1 MGTDE
6 IVGAAIGG
14 IIGIKVL
21 DTGMKMIQG
30 KKTKINKKKWL

>member
-1 MGTDE
+1 MVTEQIIDT
-6 IVGAAIGG
+6 AISG

-30 KKTKINKKKWL
+30 KKPKISRKRFL